1 MPQPTKGA
9 RLGGS
14 PAHQR
19 HILANLATSLF
30 EHGKITTTEAKAKR
44 LRPYAERLITKAKVG
59 DLHNRREIQKVIRD
73 KTVVHRLLADI
84 GPFFAD
90 RQGGYT
96 RITKTMPRKG
106 DNAPMAVIELV
117 SAKTV
122 TDEANRA
129 RRASASQQ
137 SAAAAEP
144 KPADDSADTSSAEA
158 EEAAEAADEAADKAF
173 DAAAAAEEA
182 APGSEAA
189 DRALDAAEAAEEA
202 ADATAEAASDAP
214 YGAGSHAP
222 LADPQEAPEGFPI
235 KGNADSMLYHVPESS
250 HYARTVAEVWFA
262 TPGDAE
268 AAGFRLPDSQ
278 QAAKEKAESDEADS
292 DEAGS
297 DKAGSDKDGS

>member
-30 EHGKITTTEAKAKR
+30 EHGRISTTEAKARK

-73 KTVVHRLLADI
+73 KTVVHRLLAEI

-96 RITKTMPRKG
+96 RITKTLPRKG

-117 SAKTV
+117 SQKTV

-129 RRASASQQ
+129 RRAASSQ
-137 SAAAAEP
+137 AAASAPAAETDAP
-144 KPADDSADTSSAEA
+144 
-158 EEAAEAADEAADKAF
+158 AAEAAEEASEKAL
-173 DAAAAAEEA
+173 DAAAEAPEGSETQEKALEAAAAAEEA
-182 APGSEAA
+182 AESA
-189 DRALDAAEAAEEA
+189 
-202 ADATAEAASDAP
+202 DAP
-214 YGAGSHAP
+214 YGEGSHAP
-222 LADPQEAPEGFPI
+222 LDDPQEAPEGFEV
-235 KGNADSMLYHVPESS
+235 KGNADSMLYHVPGSS
-250 HYARTVAEVWFA
+250 FYDRTVAEVWFA
-262 TPGDAE
+262 SAEAAE
-268 AAGFRLPDSQ
+268 AAGFSLPASQ
-278 QAAKEKAESDEADS
+278 QQDES
-292 DEAGS
+292 
-297 DKAGSDKDGS
+297 